1 MRTISLVVISALSLY
16 VLGMIV
22 FTVLDRQSPNSQL
35 SDSSNLH
42 LEVINDEIKE
52 EESDQTID
60 YEYNFIDSKLANL
73 ILTDLDVFEPI
84 DESYFSQRNPNHSLY
99 DIPFLGLKVNEN
111 YCKEHREFFANHA
124 QTLFSDI
131 FIIVQGSE
139 QTFVRE
145 KVVPFVATDL
155 QPEVAVHHVNQ
166 SRYDIQPQIN
176 AFFTWTSFFPFQHV
190 GKHFSC
196 LTQMSN
202 HIPGNSYLSKKNTV
216 AESLAGYLKKFED
229 RPSCPVNH
237 KYFLKNWILS
247 KQEDCK
253 DFFRILN
260 SQQYQETKKVKP
272 IQFMRKVSGQHR
284 GAGVM
289 PVTPEEEEI
298 LRTNYSNGDL
308 CGEITKNV
316 IIQDYV
322 QNPLLINGR
331 KFDFRFYVLIASTN
345 PMIAYYHD
353 GLLRVS
359 LESYDEEGGDKR
371 SLLTNLALSKDQ
383 YEKAENKTEMLEDQ
397 MWDFPRF
404 QEYLLKAGVVSDPN
418 WLDNYLR
425 PEFKKACIHLLR
437 SVQDKFRKDS
447 SLYEVY
453 GVDFII
459 DTDMNIWFLEANAG
473 PSWDGDYTQSVEK
486 IISGMLKEHFEIEY
500 GLLSSRMKRIIAY
513 VNNMILTGEVQK
525 LGNEEILIPDLEE
538 KRKEFKQITTNYFEK
553 QFEPEEDFN
562 FLLLID
568 DNLTGVDRY
577 QGLISE
583 ECL

>member
-1 MRTISLVVISALSLY
+1 MRTIPLVVISALSLY
-16 VLGMIV
+16 ILGLIV
-22 FTVLDRQSPNSQL
+22 FTVLDRQSPTSQIN
-35 SDSSNLH
+35 NLH
-42 LEVINDEIKE
+42 LEVINDDEIQE
-52 EESDQTID
+52 EKSDNPID
-60 YEYNFIDSKLANL
+60 YDYNFIDSKLANL
-73 ILTDLDVFEPI
+73 VLTDLDVFEPLP
-84 DESYFSQRNPNHSLY
+84 ESYFAGRTPNHSLY
-99 DIPFLGLKVNEN
+99 DVPFLGLKTNEN
-111 YCKEHREFFANHA
+111 YCKEHRAFFANNA
-124 QTLFSDI
+124 ETLFSDI
-131 FIIVQGSE
+131 YIIIQGSTE
-139 QTFVRE
+139 TFVRG
-145 KVVPFVATDL
+145 KVIPYVATDL
-155 QPEVAVHHVNQ
+155 QPEVAFHYVNQ
-166 SRYDIQPQIN
+166 SLFDIQPGIN

-202 HIPGNSYLSKKNTV
+202 HIPGNTHLSKKSAV
-216 AESLAGYLKKFED
+216 AVSLAEYVKQFQD

-237 KYFLKNWILS
+237 KYFLKNWLLS
-247 KQEDCK
+247 KKEDCQ
-253 DFFRILN
+253 DFFRIIN
-260 SQQYQETKKVKP
+260 SQQYQESKKEKP
-272 IQFMRKVSGQHR
+272 IQFMRKVSGMHR
-284 GAGVM
+284 GAGVQ
-289 PVTPEEEEI
+289 PVTPEEEDI
-298 LRTNYSNGDL
+298 LRANYSNGDL
-308 CGEITKNV
+308 CGENTKNV

-359 LESYDEEGGDKR
+359 LESYDEAGGEKR

-383 YEKAENKTEMLEDQ
+383 YEQAENKTQMLEDQ

-404 QEYLLKAGVVSDPN
+404 QEYLLKAGVVKDPN
-418 WLDNYLR
+418 WLENYLR

-437 SVQDKFRKDS
+437 SVQHKFRKDS

-473 PSWDGDYTQSVEK
+473 PSWDGDYTQSVER
-486 IISGMLKEHFEIEY
+486 IISTMLKDHFDIVY
-500 GLLSSRMKRIIAY
+500 GLLSSRMKRIVAY
-513 VNNMILTGEVQK
+513 VNNMILTGEVQR

-538 KRKEFKQITTNYFEK
+538 KRKEFKQLTTNYYEK
-553 QFEPEEDFN
+553 QFEPEEGNGFS
-562 FLLLID
+562 LLID
-568 DNLTGVDRY
+568 DNLTGIDRY